1 VVQVGAI
8 RRHGI
13 QGRLVAHPNQAAL
26 VRAPMTT
33 DWSRDQ
39 LARFSY
45 RPGWRLSIEPG
56 ISPWTSGTLLVR
68 YRAPDSNHPERT
80 TLIKFRTALPPADA
94 FGGREELFAEWLQST
109 LLDLE
114 WHESR
119 EWLRRDGEIY
129 DNPHGPGSH
138 P

>member
-1 VVQVGAI
+1 
-8 RRHGI
+8 
-13 QGRLVAHPNQAAL
+13 
-26 VRAPMTT
+26 MTT
-33 DWSRDQ
+33 DWWLREQ

-56 ISPWTSGTLLVR
+56 ISLYTSGTLLVR

-80 TLIKFRTALPPADA
+80 IPITFRTALPPADV
-94 FGGREELFAEWLQST
+94 FGGREEFFAEWLQST
-109 LLDLE
+109 LYDLE
-114 WHESR
+114 RHESRR

-129 DNPHGPGSH
+129 DDPHGPGAR